1 MRKNNLVWLA
11 LAAALSACSKGGN
24 DVIAKA
30 GQVRIT
36 TRDLMAEIENSPDTI
51 KTYLSTMEGKKQ
63 FLDIILREKILMN
76 AAERSGVIRKKE
88 VQQSLKNYRERMKE
102 QEGEYRKGLV
112 LREYLRELK
121 DSDLKVDEAEIH
133 KYFDEHKEDFSNP
146 VRVTASHIL
155 TPTPEEAGK
164 ILARLKKG
172 EDFAKLARE
181 VSKDPS
187 ADRGGVILNEVGEPA
202 RIAKGDYLDLPEFE
216 KALFDLTTGKISGVV
231 KTKIGY
237 HVIRKTGEMK
247 LPEQTYDQ
255 AAPQIHRIL
264 ERRKFDE
271 WVEKSKKEQK
281 VWVNE
286 KALAALPVSK
296 GETPE
301 AKAAEEGQ
309 AQ

>member
-1 MRKNNLVWLA
+1 MRKNNLLGLA
-11 LAAALSACSKGGN
+11 LALALSACSKGGN

-36 TRDLMAEIENSPDTI
+36 TQDLMAEIENSPDTI

-88 VQQSLKNYRERMKE
+88 VQQSLKSYRDRMKE
-102 QEGEYRKGLV
+102 QEGEYRKGLI

-121 DSDLKVDEAEIH
+121 DTDLKVDEAEIR
-133 KYFDEHKEDFSNP
+133 KYFDEHHDDFSNP

-155 TPTPEEAGK
+155 TPTQEEAEK
-164 ILARLKKG
+164 VLARLKKN
-172 EDFAKLARE
+172 EDFARLARE

-216 KALFDLTTGKISGVV
+216 KALFDLKTGRISGVV

-237 HVIRKTGEMK
+237 HVIKKTGEMK
-247 LPEQTYDQ
+247 MPAQTYDQ
-255 AAPQIHRIL
+255 AAPQIHRVL
-264 ERRKFDE
+264 ERKKFDE

-281 VWVNE
+281 VWVDE
-286 KALAALPVSK
+286 KALSALPVTR
-296 GETPE
+296 GEAP
-301 AKAAEEGQ
+301 AAEEAQ